1 MPETEP
7 EIQLVPADRVALSQ
21 RVAIMNAAYADY
33 YVPTRVT
40 QEQMASLDRF
50 YDVDVARSMVAH
62 TRWECIGMALLALRG
77 PRAWVSG
84 VGVVPAWRRRGVAR
98 TMMRRLIAAAAEAGA
113 RTMLLEVI
121 VENEPARRLYAALG
135 FETVREL
142 LTWQRPTSADPLPIP
157 LERLVPASPLELLA
171 NSEGWRDQRPCWQ
184 RETAT
189 LRSMAGRLTG
199 YRLDWRGEPTAY
211 CLINTQ
217 DETVSLADVGINPDA
232 GLLMPG
238 RLLLQALAASYYG
251 RPLSIMNVPADDALN
266 RVLAALGFLVT
277 VRQVEMALNL
287 DAAPWRGCST

>member
-1 MPETEP
+1 MSEAEA
-7 EIQLVPADRVALSQ
+7 EIRLVPADRVALSQ

-50 YDVDVARSMVAH
+50 YDVDVTRSVVAH

-77 PRAWVSG
+77 TRAWVSG

-98 TMMRRLIAAAAEAGA
+98 TMMLRLIAEAVQAGA
-113 RTMLLEVI
+113 RTMFLEVI
-121 VENEPARRLYAALG
+121 VENEPARRLYNALG
-135 FETVREL
+135 FQAVREL
-142 LTWQRPTSADPLPIP
+142 LTWQRPAGADPLPIP
-157 LERLVPASPLELLA
+157 LERLTLAPPLELLA
-171 NSEGWRDQRPCWQ
+171 NGEGWHDQRPCWQ

-189 LRSMAGRLTG
+189 LRRMADRLTG

-211 CLINTQ
+211 CLVNTH
-217 DETVSLADVGINPDA
+217 DETVSLTDVGINPDA

-251 RPLSIMNVPADDALN
+251 RPISIMNVPADDALN

-277 VRQVEMALNL
+277 VRQVEMALDL
-287 DAAPWRGCST
+287 DATP